1 MRTVWGAAS
10 GAAFLAAT
18 QGKSPITLPVNL
30 FRGVPMKIRTAA
42 ADSVENPARHTDE
55 RLLR

>member
-1 MRTVWGAAS
+1 MWGAAS